1 MYGMV
6 SANLE
11 NCAGQRK
18 YTFHEKSAVRTR
30 SAIFHWFSGDTAPY
44 KKYVSTGV
52 GSPFPPCTLYICT
65 YTAQRTRVR
74 SCEPVRNILCSH
86 QEHHTRIATT
96 HTHGWFFWQAA
107 LFEHTLP
114 DAWAW
119 GWNHAKK
126 STAASVVAE
135 PSLVRF
141 LSIPLFHL
149 WVWQCESSIGLN
161 GASSG
166 A

>member
-65 YTAQRTRVR
+65 YTAVLHSAHAYDHANPLETSSVHIKNITRASPR
-74 SCEPVRNILCSH
+74 
-86 QEHHTRIATT
+86 
-96 HTHGWFFWQAA
+96 HTHMADFSGKLHSLNTLYRMHGPEDEITQKKA
-107 LFEHTLP
+107 LHP
-114 DAWAW
+114 
-119 GWNHAKK
+119 
-126 STAASVVAE
+126 
-135 PSLVRF
+135 R
-141 LSIPLFHL
+141 
-149 WVWQCESSIGLN
+149 
-161 GASSG
+161 
-166 A
+166 